1 MGQSGS
7 RWRMKGKVL
16 PTLVTGS
23 FHSIFQHQPCCTL
36 TGLINLFLLLLCVM
50 LQVLDVSQFLINRV
64 YYAVA
69 WSWLLWATS
78 ARQLNG
84 ELAGLAL
91 QPEDELLLCGFSVVF
106 LFSFH
111 PSPSSAHLFFIIL
124 FFRSSCL
131 TSKVRTCLR
140 MEG

>member
-1 MGQSGS
+1 
-7 RWRMKGKVL
+7 
-16 PTLVTGS
+16 
-23 FHSIFQHQPCCTL
+23 
-36 TGLINLFLLLLCVM
+36 M

-78 ARQLNG
+78 AQQLNE
-84 ELAGLAL
+84 ELVDLAL
-91 QPEDELLLCGFSVVF
+91 QPRDELLLCGFSVVF
-106 LFSFH
+106 SLLLPLSLSF
-111 PSPSSAHLFFIIL
+111 AHLFFVVL
-124 FFRSSCL
+124 FFRLSCL

>member
-1 MGQSGS
+1 M
-7 RWRMKGKVL
+7 
-16 PTLVTGS
+16 
-23 FHSIFQHQPCCTL
+23 
-36 TGLINLFLLLLCVM
+36 GLINLFLLLLCVT

-106 LFSFH
+106 LLSF
-111 PSPSSAHLFFIIL
+111 PELCPPFLFLFF
-124 FFRSSCL
+124 FCFRLSCL
-131 TSKVRTCLR
+131 TSKARTCLR